1 MADRKG
7 FHVVGSEENTESKE
21 NKGSL
26 NSQIVRHRFAIVARA
41 CIAIAVVV
49 LLFIILRSRYRNQ
62 IYSVMNVSEKFEK
75 VSLENNSYI
84 SNNESVITYSRDGI
98 SATDG
103 SGKVLWNLTYEMQ
116 KPIVHQSGG
125 IVAVCDYNG
134 HIIYMISSDG
144 KVTQI
149 DTNLPVR
156 DFSVAGE
163 KRVAAI
169 LEDSG
174 NSWINLYDESG
185 NKVVEIKAT
194 MTKTGYPLAVALS
207 GEVMGVS
214 YFYVDGDS
222 MRNSVT
228 FYNFGGIG
236 ENTSDHIVSSY
247 DYADAVVPII
257 GFMNNETC
265 FALAD
270 NRLMFFTGSKK
281 PVSSSDTLINEN
293 IVGAY
298 YGDTGIGLV
307 FYDVS
312 GEHKYR
318 LDLYDTTGKK
328 KMSYSYDMDFKDI
341 LIHKGQIF
349 IYNEDQCVILDDSGK
364 EKFTGLFVDKVLNV
378 STTDSNKKYI
388 AVTKT
393 AIETLNFE

>member
-7 FHVVGSEENTESKE
+7 FHVVRPEENTENKE
-21 NKGSL
+21 TKGSL
-26 NSQIVRHRFAIVARA
+26 NTQIVKHRLAVAIRA
-41 CIAIAVVV
+41 GIAIAVVV
-49 LLFIILRSRYRNQ
+49 LLFIILKSRYQNQ
-62 IYSVMNVSEKFEK
+62 IYSVMNVTERFEK
-75 VSLENNSYI
+75 ISLENNSYI
-84 SNNESVITYSRDGI
+84 SNNGSVITYSRDGI

-134 HIIYMISSDG
+134 HIIYMIDSSG

-169 LEDSG
+169 LEDSS
-174 NSWINLYDESG
+174 NSWVNLYDSSG
-185 NKVVEIKAT
+185 NKVVEIKAS

-270 NRLMFFTGSKK
+270 NRLMYFTGSKK
-281 PVSSSDTLINEN
+281 PISSSDTLINEN

-307 FYDVS
+307 FYDTS

-318 LDLYDTTGKK
+318 LDLFDTSGKK
-328 KMSYSYDMDFKDI
+328 KMSYSYDMDFKDV

-349 IYNEDQCVILDDSGK
+349 IYNEDQCIVLDDSGR
-364 EKFTGLFVDKVLNV
+364 EKYTGLFADKVLNV